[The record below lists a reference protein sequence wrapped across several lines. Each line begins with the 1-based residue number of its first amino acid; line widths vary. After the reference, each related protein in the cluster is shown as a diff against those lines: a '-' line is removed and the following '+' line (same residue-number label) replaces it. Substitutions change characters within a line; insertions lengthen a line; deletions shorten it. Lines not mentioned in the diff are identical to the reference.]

1 MNVLADMLTALR
13 FMLLPIILYVG
24 VLYGPDK
31 GLATVAGL
39 TILAWVSDVLDGPL
53 ARHAKRSTR
62 LGDYDLV
69 ADVGLALA
77 LVICLVVW
85 GALPFLLVVGGVVF
99 TGLGVRKLQLML
111 PLQLAMTLAYVSF
124 VLTAWHLAPE
134 WGRTL
139 TRSGGVLML
148 LNPPRIRRGIRR
160 SLEQVRDLSDR
171 IKIMLRWTK

>member
-1 MNVLADMLTALR
+1 MNILADALTAFR
-13 FMLLPIILYVG
+13 FALLPIILYVG
-24 VLYGPDK
+24 VLYEPER

-53 ARHAKRSTR
+53 ARHAQRPTR

-69 ADVGLALA
+69 ADVGLT
-77 LVICLVVW
+77 LVLSICLIVW
-85 GALPFLLVVGGVVF
+85 GVLPLLLVAGGVVF

-111 PLQLAMTLAYVSF
+111 PLQLAMILIYVSF

-139 TRSGGVLML
+139 TRSGGVLVL
-148 LNPPRIRRGIRR
+148 INPPRVRKAAQK
-160 SLEQVRDLSDR
+160 SLDQVKKISGR
-171 IKIMLRWTK
+171 IKGIFRRTG